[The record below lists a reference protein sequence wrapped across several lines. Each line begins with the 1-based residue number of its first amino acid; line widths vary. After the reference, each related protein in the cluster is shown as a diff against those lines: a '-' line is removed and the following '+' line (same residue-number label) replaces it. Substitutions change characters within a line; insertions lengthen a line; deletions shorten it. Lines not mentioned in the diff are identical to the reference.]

1 MALLFA
7 NILLII
13 NVLLMFFFFFKIKK
27 QFSAKSYERLIQER
41 MRSILL
47 DFNLQTDQAITILEE
62 KMQELKN
69 LVSDADG
76 RFNALSHKLE
86 AINKNT
92 SIEKSVNTVRSNEK
106 IIGPQQ
112 IVRNNSNMEENRIE
126 VYSGYEQVAKKD
138 EFTRR
143 KIVEMSK
150 SGWANDYIAQKLSIP
165 LAEVELIL
173 FMESRE

>member
-1 MALLFA
+1 
-7 NILLII
+7 
-13 NVLLMFFFFFKIKK
+13 
-27 QFSAKSYERLIQER
+27 

-69 LVSDADG
+69 LIADADG
-76 RFNALSHKLE
+76 RFNALSRKLE
-86 AINKNT
+86 AINIQAKNEAET
-92 SIEKSVNTVRSNEK
+92 KKISNEK
-106 IIGPQQ
+106 PSP
-112 IVRNNSNMEENRIE
+112 IVKKNVIEQNSVV
-126 VYSGYEQVAKKD
+126 VYSGAEDIAKKD